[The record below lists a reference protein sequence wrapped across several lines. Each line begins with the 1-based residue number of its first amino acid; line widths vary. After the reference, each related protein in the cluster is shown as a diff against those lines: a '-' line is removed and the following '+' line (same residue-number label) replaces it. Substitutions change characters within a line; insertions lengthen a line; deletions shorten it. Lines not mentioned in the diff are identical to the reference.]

1 MARQFRQ
8 LLRPASAAGANIVVV
23 RDSSPPDQS
32 LDAYIDA
39 QRGNFRQLTDFTAL
53 QDVAMTVDGR
63 RAHFLE
69 FTWTGKGQPIHQM
82 AMVVEDRGKI
92 LNFTAT
98 IPGAVEADTRRALLE
113 TIQAFRFA
121 ASRGGSMTCWRAYL

>member
-1 MARQFRQ
+1 
-8 LLRPASAAGANIVVV
+8 
-23 RDSSPPDQS
+23 
-32 LDAYIDA
+32 
-39 QRGNFRQLTDFTAL
+39 
-53 QDVAMTVDGR
+53 MTVDGR

-121 ASRGGSMTCWRAYL
+121 ASPGGSMTCWRAYL